1 MSLISLNQVF
11 NDGVCRDRGPDT
23 RAETRNIGH
32 SLKSDSSRIWAVH
45 CVPQSQLPSSDDP
58 ETRKRMFVGVSWHV
72 TPDMM
77 WRVTAAWHH
86 NTWHQSVTP
95 ETEIT
100 QNSYPGVTGCYD
112 LWLHLQTQTCDK
124 KWHTRPGCGL
134 RCVLTRVTWPH
145 TDNHWIKF
153 WNLSPG
159 FMINLLIGAL
169 QRH

>member
-11 NDGVCRDRGPDT
+11 NDRVCRDRGPDT
-23 RAETRNIGH
+23 RAATRNIGH

-100 QNSYPGVTGCYD
+100 QNSYPGVTGCYRVLWLVTASSDSD
-112 LWLHLQTQTCDK
+112 LWQEVTHPPRLWSAVCADTC
-124 KWHTRPGCGL
+124 H
-134 RCVLTRVTWPH
+134 VAA
-145 TDNHWIKF
+145 HWQSL
-153 WNLSPG
+153 N
-159 FMINLLIGAL
+159 
-169 QRH
+169 